1 MQFELNKTI
10 WCDGDCFILYNHPFT
25 TVLRHADSIMI
36 YTQLFTTVTV
46 TLHLFSLTGNL
57 WPSNYS

>member
-10 WCDGDCFILYNHPFT
+10 WRHGDCIVLYNQLFT
-25 TVLRHADSIMI
+25 TVLRHGDCILS
-36 YTQLFTTVTV
+36 YTQLLSTVAV

-57 WPSNYS
+57 WP